1 MKELRSRM
9 KAFGDAGA
17 WSLII
22 IGLILFVSRL
32 PLAGVGFVNFPLAVT
47 ILQTAGL
54 MFTIAGI
61 QIFISRLVWPGL
73 SFHEICRGAV
83 YEKQSAPALVLLGLF
98 VYNGLSLLAFVMW
111 LSSAMGA
118 GLGA

>member
-1 MKELRSRM
+1 MKDLKTRLR
-9 KAFGDAGA
+9 AFGDFGA
-17 WSLII
+17 WFLVV
-22 IGLILFVSRL
+22 IGLILFASRL
-32 PLAGVGFVNFPLAVT
+32 PLASFGGVNFPLAVT
-47 ILQTAGL
+47 IIQTAGL

-73 SFHEICRGAV
+73 SFTGLCREVTTGNA
-83 YEKQSAPALVLLGLF
+83 SAGLVLFGLF
-98 VYNGLSLLAFVMW
+98 VYNGLSTVAFVLW